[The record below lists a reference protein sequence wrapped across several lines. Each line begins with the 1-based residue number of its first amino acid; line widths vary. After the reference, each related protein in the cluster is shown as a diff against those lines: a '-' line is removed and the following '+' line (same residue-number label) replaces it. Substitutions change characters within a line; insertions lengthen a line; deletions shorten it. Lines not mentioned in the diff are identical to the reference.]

1 MARMA
6 FRSHRKNLNADKN
19 RMADVSSD
27 GVYPHMDSNSLFG
40 RDGYE
45 RTISCGQ
52 VYAGTL
58 RKQVISWYSMLLYSI
73 DTIVVILGDYYDTG
87 DVSKKI

>member
-27 GVYPHMDSNSLFG
+27 GVYPHMDSNSLFR

-45 RTISCGQ
+45 KTCGQ

-58 RKQVISWYSMLLYSI
+58 RKQFISWYSMLLYSI